1 MKIHWSFFLF
11 LPIAIGIAIISFA
24 FENEGIKIENADEA
38 VDFDLGAPPEDF
50 LSADDAAELSWGETS
65 RHLKQIKSK
74 KYGK

>member
-38 VDFDLGAPPEDF
+38 VDFDLGDRKFA
-50 LSADDAAELSWGETS
+50 
-65 RHLKQIKSK
+65 
-74 KYGK
+74 